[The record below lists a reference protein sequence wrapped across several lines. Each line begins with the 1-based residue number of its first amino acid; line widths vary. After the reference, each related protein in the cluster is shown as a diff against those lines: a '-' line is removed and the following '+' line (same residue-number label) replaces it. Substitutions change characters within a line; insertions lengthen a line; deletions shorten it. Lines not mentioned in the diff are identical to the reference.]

1 MDPKDNFISSTS
13 LESDLSE
20 TTFLMIQRLCYSL
33 KLSLRTSRYLISDV
47 EQEFY
52 QKALEKS
59 EWVLSLA

>member
-1 MDPKDNFISSTS
+1 MDPKGNFTSSTS

-20 TTFLMIQRLCYSL
+20 TTFLMILRLCYSL